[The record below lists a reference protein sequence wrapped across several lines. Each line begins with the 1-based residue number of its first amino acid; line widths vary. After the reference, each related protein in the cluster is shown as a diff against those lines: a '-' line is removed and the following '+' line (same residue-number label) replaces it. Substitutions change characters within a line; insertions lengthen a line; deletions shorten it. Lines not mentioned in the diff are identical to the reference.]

1 MARSFMTFIRPLFLT
16 LFLGSIIFVLSA
28 CQPAKVHVFSN
39 LEGPD
44 TLTPVPVIGPTS
56 YKNYE
61 QGSQSRLAIYLTD
74 ESSNWLGLAHGLKTI
89 GVPFLIT
96 TDYETALQ
104 HDVVLVY
111 PIISGKLLSSD
122 ALKALADFP
131 RQGGTLM
138 AVNVLGG
145 GMQSIFGFED
155 VIETKNHHRLNFNE
169 GYALTEDFKSLYQHS
184 IKVGSETN
192 STRNPGLNSYT
203 QPENLPIAV
212 YEDGSAAIT
221 FKAHGDGRAY
231 AIGIDIGQILLKGY
245 NFREEDIAQ
254 YYVNHYQPS
263 LDALLRF
270 IMKVYQEGEDDA
282 VILGTVPEGKS
293 LSVMMT
299 HDVDY
304 TKSLKNALSYAKF
317 EQEQDIRATYF
328 VQTKYIK
335 DYNDSIFLND
345 DGANYLRQLDDMD
358 ADLQSHS
365 VSHSLQ
371 FHEFDMGTGEERYPD
386 YTPYVYSPELT
397 RKASLLGELRV
408 SKFLLESFKQK
419 GEVTA
424 FRPGYLRNP
433 PQLSQALQATGYRYS
448 SAVTANKSLTHLPF
462 QLNAD
467 RGFEAE
473 TQIFEFPVTIEDEK
487 LPKLGD
493 RLDEAIILADIL
505 KKYGGIFVVLNH
517 PDVLGHKLD
526 FEKGFIEHVKPF
538 AWIGSLPEFG
548 AWWAARN
555 DVQIDVTSDGQQ
567 KTIHLKSLHP
577 VKGLSLTLPSGYVPS
592 KSSEAYEI
600 SNGQLL
606 IKQLEDS
613 LVIEL
618 QSAQIADKITNE

>member
-1 MARSFMTFIRPLFLT
+1 VTLVRSFFSTFFI
-16 LFLGSIIFVLSA
+16 GSIIFVLSA
-28 CQPAKVHVFSN
+28 CQPAKVHVFPN

-61 QGSQSRLAIYLTD
+61 QGSPSRLAVLLTD
-74 ESSNWLGLAHGLKTI
+74 ENSNWLGLAHGLKTI

-96 TDYETALQ
+96 TDYEAALQ

-122 ALKALADFP
+122 ALKALADYP

-145 GMQSIFGFED
+145 GMNSIFGFED
-155 VIETKNHHRLNFNE
+155 VVETKNHHRLNFNE
-169 GYALTEDFKSLYQHS
+169 GYSLTEDFKSLYQHS

-192 STRNPGLNSYT
+192 STRNPGLNSYAN
-203 QPENLPIAV
+203 PENLPIAV

-245 NFREEDIAQ
+245 NFREEDIAE

-270 IMKVYQEGEDDA
+270 IMKVYQEGEDES

-304 TKSLKNALSYAKF
+304 TKSLKNALSYAQF
-317 EQEQDIRATYF
+317 EAEQDIRATYF
-328 VQTKYIK
+328 VQTKYIE

-345 DGANYLRQLDDMD
+345 DGAKYLRQLDDMG

-386 YTPYVYSPELT
+386 YAPYVYSSERT

-408 SKFLLESFKQK
+408 SKFLLENFKQK

-487 LPKLGD
+487 LPKMGD

-517 PDVLGHKLD
+517 PDILDHKLD

-555 DVQIDVTSDGQQ
+555 DVQIDVTSDEQQ
-567 KTIHLKSLHP
+567 KTIHLKPSHP
-577 VKGLSLTLPSGYVPS
+577 IKGLSLTLPRGYVPLN
-592 KSSEAYEI
+592 SSEAYEI

-613 LVIEL
+613 LAIEL
-618 QSAQIADKITNE
+618 ESAQIADKITNE

>member
-1 MARSFMTFIRPLFLT
+1 M
-16 LFLGSIIFVLSA
+16 
-28 CQPAKVHVFSN
+28 
-39 LEGPD
+39 
-44 TLTPVPVIGPTS
+44 TPVPVIGPTS

-61 QGSQSRLAIYLTD
+61 QGSPSRLAVLLTD
-74 ESSNWLGLAHGLKTI
+74 ENSNWLGLAHGLKTI

-96 TDYETALQ
+96 TDYEAALQ

-122 ALKALADFP
+122 ALKALADYP

-145 GMQSIFGFED
+145 GMNSIFGFED
-155 VIETKNHHRLNFNE
+155 VVETKNHHRLNFNE
-169 GYALTEDFKSLYQHS
+169 GYSLTEDFKSLYQHS

-192 STRNPGLNSYT
+192 STRNPGLNSYAN
-203 QPENLPIAV
+203 PENLPIAV

-245 NFREEDIAQ
+245 NFREEDIAE

-270 IMKVYQEGEDDA
+270 IMKVYQEGEDES

-304 TKSLKNALSYAKF
+304 TKSLKNALSYAQF
-317 EQEQDIRATYF
+317 EAEQDIRATYF
-328 VQTKYIK
+328 VQTKYIE

-345 DGANYLRQLDDMD
+345 DGAKYLRQLDDMG

-386 YTPYVYSPELT
+386 YAPYVYSSERT

-408 SKFLLESFKQK
+408 SKFLLENFKQK

-487 LPKLGD
+487 LPKMGD

-517 PDVLGHKLD
+517 PDILDHKLD

-555 DVQIDVTSDGQQ
+555 DVQIDVTSDEQQ
-567 KTIHLKSLHP
+567 KTIHLKPSHP
-577 VKGLSLTLPSGYVPS
+577 IKGLSLTLPRGYVPLN
-592 KSSEAYEI
+592 SSEAYEI

-613 LVIEL
+613 LAIEL
-618 QSAQIADKITNE
+618 ESAQIADKITNE